1 MGYQRRVHGELFQL
15 AREETKYCFHFI
27 PGCALQENLKMGK
40 GQNEGGFSQEQLDM
54 YKECFKLMDIDKDGT
69 ITKNDIRAA
78 FDNVGKLM
86 SEGELDDM
94 LGEVGAACTFQAMID
109 MFQKKMA
116 GGSNDPDDLIVRA
129 FKAYESNGK
138 IEAEMFR
145 HALMN
150 FGDKFNQA
158 EIDDIFGEFEVDD
171 DGFLESK
178 AVIGLFVAGG
188 GEEKKEEKKEEEA
201 APAADAPAE
210 GGDGGGED
218 ADADEQGQESEV
230 FGQEGRRN
238 CVNEPALI
246 HLEYQ
251 IILSRTQFSRPSG
264 CIAFTWP
271 TPQIPLCY

>member
-1 MGYQRRVHGELFQL
+1 MG
-15 AREETKYCFHFI
+15 
-27 PGCALQENLKMGK
+27 
-40 GQNEGGFSQEQLDM
+40 
-54 YKECFKLMDIDKDGT
+54 
-69 ITKNDIRAA
+69 TKNDIRAA

-94 LGEVGAACTFQAMID
+94 LGEVGGACTFQAMID

-129 FKAYESNGK
+129 FKAYETDGK

-171 DGFLESK
+171 DGFIESK

-188 GEEKKEEKKEEEA
+188 GEEKKEEENKEEA
-201 APAADAPAE
+201 APEGGDGGEGGDDAPAE
-210 GGDGGGED
+210 GGKKKKKKKK
-218 ADADEQGQESEV
+218 AAK
-230 FGQEGRRN
+230 
-238 CVNEPALI
+238 
-246 HLEYQ
+246 
-251 IILSRTQFSRPSG
+251 
-264 CIAFTWP
+264 
-271 TPQIPLCY
+271 